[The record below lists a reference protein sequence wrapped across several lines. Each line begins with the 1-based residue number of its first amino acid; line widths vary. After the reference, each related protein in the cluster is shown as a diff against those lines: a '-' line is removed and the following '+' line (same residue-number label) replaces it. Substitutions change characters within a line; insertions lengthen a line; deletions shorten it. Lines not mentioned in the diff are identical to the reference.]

1 MEPVR
6 GLDIA
11 LRTIAFID
19 FSMKVLDAHEENAAG
34 SGEAKPKIDPL
45 LEFLQF
51 LTANWQDERRPEIK
65 RERQIWALAMNC
77 GVLGEEII
85 ELVERERN
93 KPKETPF
100 HRIVAK
106 AKKTFPKAIGPEKSS
121 QLRTKLWESRLEISS
136 VLKLLLL

>member
-34 SGEAKPKIDPL
+34 SGEAKPKIGPL

-77 GVLGEEII
+77 GE
-85 ELVERERN
+85 
-93 KPKETPF
+93 
-100 HRIVAK
+100 
-106 AKKTFPKAIGPEKSS
+106 
-121 QLRTKLWESRLEISS
+121 
-136 VLKLLLL
+136 KLLSW